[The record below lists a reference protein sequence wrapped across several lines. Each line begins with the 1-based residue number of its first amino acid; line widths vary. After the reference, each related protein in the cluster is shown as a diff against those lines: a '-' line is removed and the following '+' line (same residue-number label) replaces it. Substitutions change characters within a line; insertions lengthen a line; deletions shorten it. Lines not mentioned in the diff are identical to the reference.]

1 MIFSRIVDRIR
12 YGDYVNTYE
21 FSISKNF
28 RNFDA
33 MVRNFR

>member
-1 MIFSRIVDRIR
+1 MIFGRVIDRIR
-12 YGDYVNTYE
+12 YGSYANTYE

-28 RNFDA
+28 RNFDV